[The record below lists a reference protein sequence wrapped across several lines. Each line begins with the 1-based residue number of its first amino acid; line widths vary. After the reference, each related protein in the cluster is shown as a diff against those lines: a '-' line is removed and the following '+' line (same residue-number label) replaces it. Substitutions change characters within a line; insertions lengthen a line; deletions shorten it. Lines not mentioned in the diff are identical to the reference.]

1 MKSRLQEWEDAHE
14 NLLAELLSSDSDE
27 ASKPKP
33 KETQSNAQSKG
44 DHQA

>member
-1 MKSRLQEWEDAHE
+1 MSKSRLQEWEDSHE
-14 NLLAELLSSDSDE
+14 NLLAELLSSDGND

-33 KETQSNAQSKG
+33 KEKENAQSKG